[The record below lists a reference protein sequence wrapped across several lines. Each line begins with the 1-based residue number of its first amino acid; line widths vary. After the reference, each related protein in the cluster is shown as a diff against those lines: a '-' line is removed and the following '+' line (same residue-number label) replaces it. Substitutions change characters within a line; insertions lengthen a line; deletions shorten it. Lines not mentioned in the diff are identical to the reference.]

1 MECFGLASVTY
12 VQLFFD
18 KKSFWGGVSFRA
30 SVDSMYVYGRRRR
43 VIWDLGFGILDFGL
57 NGKRRKPDGQTNGQ
71 TPPLPLPF
79 NPKSQIQNPKSQI
92 QSRF

>member
-30 SVDSMYVYGRRRR
+30 SVDSMYVYGREGAD
-43 VIWDLGFGILDFGL
+43 DLGFGIWD
-57 NGKRRKPDGQTNGQ
+57 
-71 TPPLPLPF
+71 
-79 NPKSQIQNPKSQI
+79 
-92 QSRF
+92 